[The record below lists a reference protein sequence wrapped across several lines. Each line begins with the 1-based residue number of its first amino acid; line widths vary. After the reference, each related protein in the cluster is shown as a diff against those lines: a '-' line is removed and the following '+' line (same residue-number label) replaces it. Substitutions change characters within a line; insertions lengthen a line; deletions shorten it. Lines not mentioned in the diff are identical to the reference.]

1 MASSRRRHDPPRRGV
16 GQSIVSS
23 RRRHDTPRRGSGSR
37 LYHLARH
44 ENKKRKLDRQLLFFH
59 SWRACRVARRHGDSQ
74 KNNLFFP
81 MSHRV
86 DRGHDVNRVENKKL
100 KLWDNFY
107 FIFIAIKY
115 LSRDKTFYKIKFM
128 KNKLFFMKCCVSAT
142 RNRRNLSRLGQNR
155 RDWHLRTSD
164 SMQTPQNCTPIMK
177 FTIPRLIPCKFH
189 EIGVVFG
196 VFPLIS
202 TVRGLKN
209 IKIWDIFSTGLDR
222 NTRKVTR
229 FWRSNVRNSFSA
241 FRGLKRSISG
251 RKLVFREKNLTFLK
265 SELPTYAVALS
276 ENAGAVFRS
285 PE

>member
-1 MASSRRRHDPPRRGV
+1 MSRQHGIDEICIDFTKSGQKRRD
-16 GQSIVSS
+16 
-23 RRRHDTPRRGSGSR
+23 
-37 LYHLARH
+37 YHLGPVKAR
-44 ENKKRKLDRQLLFFH
+44 ET
-59 SWRACRVARRHGDSQ
+59 
-74 KNNLFFP
+74 P
-81 MSHRV
+81 P
-86 DRGHDVNRVENKKL
+86 NRP
-100 KLWDNFY
+100 DF
-107 FIFIAIKY
+107 
-115 LSRDKTFYKIKFM
+115 
-128 KNKLFFMKCCVSAT
+128 
-142 RNRRNLSRLGQNR
+142 
-155 RDWHLRTSD
+155 
-164 SMQTPQNCTPIMK
+164 MK